1 MGYQKLQVGRAT
13 PMAKLLSDTHD
24 FVNLNDVITS
34 GTITSTSGGAAKELN
49 DSAATFI
56 TKGVSQGD
64 IVANTSATPNF
75 SVVVQVVSATQLLIA
90 DNIVLAGSATY
101 EVLSPSTEPAVLYIG
116 TTATTPTLKVRTMGG
131 DDVTF
136 TNPVAGSFLPVQVK
150 RIFNT
155 GTADVSD
162 ILALF

>member
-24 FVNLNDVITS
+24 FVNLNNVITS
-34 GTITSTSGGAAKELN
+34 GTITSASGGGDKRLF
-49 DSAATFI
+49 DTAATFI
-56 TKGVSQGD
+56 TNGVSQGD
-64 IVANTSATPNF
+64 IIANTSATPNCT
-75 SVVVQVVSATQLLIA
+75 VVAQVVSETQLSLE
-90 DNIVLAGSATY
+90 DNIVLATGATY

-116 TTATTPTLKVRTMGG
+116 TTSTTPTLKVRTMGG

>member
-13 PMAKLLSDTHD
+13 PMDKLLSDNHD
-24 FVNLNDVITS
+24 FVNLNNIITS
-34 GTITSTSGGAAKELN
+34 GTITSASGGALKKLI

-64 IVANTSATPNF
+64 IVANTSVTPNC
-75 SVVVQVVSATQLLIA
+75 SVVVQVLSETELLIE
-90 DNIVLAGSATY
+90 DVIVLAGSATY
-101 EVLSPSTEPAVLYIG
+101 EVISPSTEAAVLYVG

-136 TNPVAGSFLPVQVK
+136 TNPIAGSFLPVQVI
-150 RIFNT
+150 RIYKT
-155 GTADVSD
+155 GTADVSN

>member
-1 MGYQKLQVGRAT
+1 
-13 PMAKLLSDTHD
+13 
-24 FVNLNDVITS
+24 
-34 GTITSTSGGAAKELN
+34 
-49 DSAATFI
+49 
-56 TKGVSQGD
+56 
-64 IVANTSATPNF
+64 
-75 SVVVQVVSATQLLIA
+75 
-90 DNIVLAGSATY
+90 
-101 EVLSPSTEPAVLYIG
+101 
-116 TTATTPTLKVRTMGG
+116 MGG